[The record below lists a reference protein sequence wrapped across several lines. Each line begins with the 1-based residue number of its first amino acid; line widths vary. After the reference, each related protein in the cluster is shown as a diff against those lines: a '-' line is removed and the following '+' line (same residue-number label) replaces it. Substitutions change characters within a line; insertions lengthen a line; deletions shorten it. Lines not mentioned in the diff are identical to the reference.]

1 MFFPAQCEHDVG
13 RCGTVSACAF
23 LFAVVFTLALGAA
36 ELSASQDNDD
46 LARRRRDY
54 EREDDAV
61 GKAKKIPK
69 LGDAQFAAART
80 AMRDAKYADAVQL
93 LTEYRDLVFTTHEML
108 LAEVPNP
115 EKKSGG
121 FKHMEIHVRKSLHQL
136 EDIIAA
142 APLNERE
149 PLEAIRADLEKIS
162 RQLIRD
168 LFPRQPGM
176 TQASKP

>member
-1 MFFPAQCEHDVG
+1 MRSPAQNDRSVF
-13 RCGTVSACAF
+13 RSAMVSSF
-23 LFAVVFTLALGAA
+23 TLLFAMALGAA
-36 ELSASQDNDD
+36 KLPALQDDND
-46 LARRRRDY
+46 LSRRRRDY

-93 LTEYRDLVFTTHEML
+93 LTEYRDLVFATHEML

-115 EKKSGG
+115 EKKSSG

-136 EDIIAA
+136 EDIIAG

-149 PLEAIRADLEKIS
+149 PLEAIRGDLEKIS

-168 LFPRQPGM
+168 LFPRQPGT
-176 TQASKP
+176 TQAKKP

>member
-1 MFFPAQCEHDVG
+1 MPYSAQCERNRG
-13 RCGTVSACAF
+13 RRPPLSTRAF
-23 LFAVVFTLALGAA
+23 LLAVTVALTLGAA
-36 ELSASQDNDD
+36 ELGARQDNED

-69 LGDAQFAAART
+69 LGDAQFAAARA
-80 AMRDAKYADAVQL
+80 AMRDAKYADALQL
-93 LTEYRDLVFTTHEML
+93 LTEYRDLVFATHDLL

-136 EDIIAA
+136 EDIIAE

-149 PLEAIRADLEKIS
+149 PLHAIRADLEKIS

-168 LFPRQPGM
+168 LFPRQPGT